1 MSEHLSP
8 VKEEGA
14 AVVAPSEEGQKE
26 AVMTTE
32 HTNSIVEDF
41 SRDFLQLF
49 ESLANTFEDVDG
61 VSKEYEIL
69 KKELSEYDRRIALV
83 KDWHSHNS
91 TVYTACRFGNESA
104 FIDVL
109 GDFVHL
115 KNIGFKE
122 LYNDGGLGDDD
133 RKALIAYVNTL
144 NVSAGLYHGIPSNVL
159 HKLEML
165 SADVPEDLSNMT
177 MQDMV
182 DFSSKAFSSLNPEDM
197 RDVGKN
203 LPQLFDAVGRENGIG
218 TMLQGFGLPEG
229 VGIDSLFQ
237 SALQFSQQMLE
248 GGEGGVNMSQILS
261 GLGGVGKKP
270 EE

>member
-1 MSEHLSP
+1 MSEETPKLSP
-8 VKEEGA
+8 VKEETE
-14 AVVAPSEEGQKE
+14 P
-26 AVMTTE
+26 VMKTE

-41 SRDFLQLF
+41 TRDFLELF
-49 ESLANTFEDVDG
+49 GSMAASFEDVEG
-61 VSKEYEIL
+61 VVKEYETL
-69 KKELSEYDRRIALV
+69 KEELTKYDRRVALV

-91 TVYTACRFGNESA
+91 TVYTACRFGNEPA

-122 LYNDGGLGDDD
+122 LYNDSGLGDDD
-133 RKALIAYVNTL
+133 RKALVAYVNTL

-159 HKLEML
+159 HKLEAL

-177 MQDMV
+177 MQDVV

-203 LPQLFDAVGRENGIG
+203 LPQLFEAVGRENGIG
-218 TMLQGFGLPEG
+218 AMLQGFGLPEG
-229 VGIDSLFQ
+229 VQLDSLFQ
-237 SALQFSQQMLE
+237 SALQFSQQMLN
-248 GGEGGVNMSQILS
+248 GGEGGIDMSQILS
-261 GLGGVGKKP
+261 GLGSTQTSKETEDAP
-270 EE
+270 